1 MTEEHAKAALWGS
14 DEEEA
19 AAASEQLLFEVPWL
33 RFQASPFVELQ
44 QRRR

>member
-1 MTEEHAKAALWGS
+1 MTEEQAKAAIWGS
-14 DEEEA
+14 DEEAVA
-19 AAASEQLLFEVPWL
+19 AAAKQLPFEVPWL